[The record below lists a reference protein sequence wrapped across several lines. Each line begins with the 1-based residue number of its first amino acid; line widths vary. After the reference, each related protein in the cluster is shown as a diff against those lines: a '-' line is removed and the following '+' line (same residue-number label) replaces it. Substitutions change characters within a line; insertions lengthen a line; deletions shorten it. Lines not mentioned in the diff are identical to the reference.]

1 MGPFQSLVLLSF
13 LSTAAA
19 SEEWCYA
26 SQLCHNPG
34 CRDPRNWF
42 VVNKECGGKTQSPIN
57 IVTNKVETDWNLT
70 PFKFENYQNVQENK
84 WILKNTGHSV
94 QVDLDE
100 SAKISSGGLETTY
113 RAVQFH
119 FHWGSNHSHETAPG
133 SEHTID
139 GERYA
144 MELHIVHIKDQHK
157 DIGEALS
164 NNGVAV
170 LGFFIQTGD
179 ENKDYNNLISKFQDV
194 PYHGNKTEMA
204 SLPLSSFIP
213 KEEDLSEYYR
223 YNGSLTTPG
232 CSEGVIWTLFK
243 EPIILSSTQVQEFW
257 MKLYFNKDLPME
269 DNFRPVQ
276 SLGARTVYKSD
287 SNALLPRAKTLLLL
301 PVASYLLLSFTQ

>member
-1 MGPFQSLVLLSF
+1 
-13 LSTAAA
+13 
-19 SEEWCYA
+19 
-26 SQLCHNPG
+26 
-34 CRDPRNWF
+34 
-42 VVNKECGGKTQSPIN
+42 
-57 IVTNKVETDWNLT
+57 
-70 PFKFENYQNVQENK
+70 
-84 WILKNTGHSV
+84 
-94 QVDLDE
+94 
-100 SAKISSGGLETTY
+100 
-113 RAVQFH
+113 
-119 FHWGSNHSHETAPG
+119 
-133 SEHTID
+133 
-139 GERYA
+139 
-144 MELHIVHIKDQHK
+144 
-157 DIGEALS
+157 
-164 NNGVAV
+164 
-170 LGFFIQTGD
+170 
-179 ENKDYNNLISKFQDV
+179 
-194 PYHGNKTEMA
+194 MA

>member
-1 MGPFQSLVLLSF
+1 MLFPTILTLF
-13 LSTAAA
+13 LSLA
-19 SEEWCYA
+19 EWCYA

-157 DIGEALS
+157 DIEKPFQQRSGRDR
-164 NNGVAV
+164 
-170 LGFFIQTGD
+170 FFIQTG
-179 ENKDYNNLISKFQDV
+179 
-194 PYHGNKTEMA
+194 
-204 SLPLSSFIP
+204 
-213 KEEDLSEYYR
+213 
-223 YNGSLTTPG
+223 
-232 CSEGVIWTLFK
+232 EGEQGL
-243 EPIILSSTQVQEFW
+243 
-257 MKLYFNKDLPME
+257 
-269 DNFRPVQ
+269 
-276 SLGARTVYKSD
+276 
-287 SNALLPRAKTLLLL
+287 
-301 PVASYLLLSFTQ
+301 